1 MVALSTMAQLTKT
14 YLDPLILASIGSLE
28 LVARTVVEGFV
39 AGLHQSPYQG
49 QSVEF
54 TEHRP
59 YFPGDEIRRIDWRAY
74 AKSDKYLVKEYEEE
88 TNLKAYILLDTSSSM
103 EYGDKKITKIEYGKY
118 IAASL
123 GYLMLRQRDGVGL
136 VRFSDSIEDYI
147 PPRASPN
154 HLEAIISSLQKSK
167 PEGKTNFTACC
178 AELAERIKKRGL
190 VIVISDLIDDPDSVI
205 RSLKLL
211 HAQKHEVIVFQIVHP
226 DEIELPYR
234 GYTRFEHPEIKSLL
248 HTDPAKLRQ
257 DYKKA
262 IEARLEYFRTQCINY
277 HLDYMRMD
285 TNKPLDYALSFYL
298 QSR

>member
-1 MVALSTMAQLTKT
+1 MTQMETSKT

-59 YFPGDEIRRIDWRAY
+59 YFPGDEIRRIDWKAY

-88 TNLKAYILLDTSSSM
+88 TNLKAYLLLDTSASM
-103 EYGDKKITKIEYGKY
+103 EYGDKKLTKLEYAKFA
-118 IAASL
+118 AASL

-136 VRFSDSIEDYI
+136 VRFSDYIEDYI
-147 PPRASPN
+147 PPRASPG
-154 HLEAIISSLQKSK
+154 HLEAIISSLQKSHAS
-167 PEGKTNFTACC
+167 GKTNFTQCC
-178 AELAERIKKRGL
+178 AELAERIKRRGL
-190 VIVISDLIDDPDSVI
+190 VIVISDLIDDPDKVI
-205 RSLKLL
+205 TSLKLL
-211 HAQKHEVIVFQIVHP
+211 HAQKHEVIVFHIVHP
-226 DEIELPYR
+226 DEMELPFR
-234 GYTRFEHPEIKSLL
+234 GYTRFENPEIKSLL

-257 DYKKA
+257 DYKEA
-262 IEARLEYFRTQCINY
+262 INKRLEHFRTQCINY
-277 HLDYMRMD
+277 HLDYMRLGTD
-285 TNKPLDYALSFYL
+285 EPLDYALSFYL